1 MEITASVC
9 EDCEGKRFQPAVLE
23 YRLAGRDISQVLDMT
38 VEQAHEFFSG
48 PDAAVPQAD
57 RILSRLADVG
67 LDYLAIGQPLN
78 TLSGGELQRLK
89 LAIQMATDGGLYVLD
104 EPTSGLHPA
113 DIDILLR
120 LLDQLVDAGRSV
132 IVIEHH
138 LAVIAHADR
147 VIDLGPGAGHN
158 GGLVDFEGTPA
169 GARRRRHRHRA
180 VPGAP
185 ASSAYRRTTDTSEG

>member
-1 MEITASVC
+1 
-9 EDCEGKRFQPAVLE
+9 
-23 YRLAGRDISQVLDMT
+23 
-38 VEQAHEFFSG
+38 
-48 PDAAVPQAD
+48 
-57 RILSRLADVG
+57 
-67 LDYLAIGQPLN
+67 
-78 TLSGGELQRLK
+78 
-89 LAIQMATDGGLYVLD
+89 MATDGGLYVLD

-158 GGLVDFEGTPA
+158 GGLVDFEGTPRELAA
-169 GARRRRHRHRA
+169 GDTVTGRYLARRLHLHTTARLTPAKDKRRELPPA
-180 VPGAP
+180 VK
-185 ASSAYRRTTDTSEG
+185 ASGSVSDLVAEQRR